1 MTELI
6 IVIAVAY
13 LLFHLGAG
21 HTHYR
26 YRKAAG
32 LQPNFYSSSI
42 RGLSRSRQ
50 TTPRSAPSMMTTPIA
65 ISRDMIANTTPI
77 DPYFL

>member
-26 YRKAAG
+26 YRKAHG
-32 LQPNFYSSSI
+32 LQPNFYWSSI
-42 RGLSRSRQ
+42 RGPYAKRPAARRVPGRPQ
-50 TTPRSAPSMMTTPIA
+50 GVASAGPPGA
-65 ISRDMIANTTPI
+65 RFGFAGH
-77 DPYFL
+77 